1 MSRTTIRRKKQRA
14 PSSIDT
20 SLESSL
26 GVRRGAPSPAY
37 TPSTNS
43 KLQGQ
48 NGSSKRKEESDSL
61 TWSEEDDAKLLE
73 AIKDHGEGNWS
84 DVAKGVRRVFNAEN
98 VQERWEIIKGP
109 PVKGPWTRDEDA
121 LLNKLVKRYGP
132 KKWSVIAAHVPGRK
146 GKQCRERWK
155 NHLDTNVSK
164 LPWTPDED
172 KILLEVQAAVGNRW
186 CEIAKRLPGRP
197 ENAVKNRWNSLMN
210 RKWTQSMQKRGGKTR
225 GGNYDDRDAI
235 ADLFTNESPFTM
247 ATKGRN
253 SFYDKANAI
262 EAPALGASLQLD
274 SPEDRDLLKN
284 LYSALGRSGTA
295 PLLPKTPNVGM
306 GSKNGN
312 GVLKNSPSKWGGDRA
327 PLQKV
332 DSNRIMEMTAGF
344 LRLEMNRKFN
354 YEKSTNRPSK
364 NQTNIITSTTSTSTT
379 RNNNNNNNYRKSNRN
394 NNKYNTSIGNNN
406 MSISQF
412 QMSDT
417 FKFSLD
423 NMMAPDSQMVDTI
436 EWDLSDEPVKMPDAY
451 DENWNGG
458 ESLRRSV
465 ENMKVSGP
473 QLFRASLG

>member
-210 RKWTQSMQKRGGKTR
+210 RKWTQSMQNRGGKTR

-364 NQTNIITSTTSTSTT
+364 NQTNIITSTTSCEGAADETVE
-379 RNNNNNNNYRKSNRN
+379 
-394 NNKYNTSIGNNN
+394 
-406 MSISQF
+406 
-412 QMSDT
+412 
-417 FKFSLD
+417 FKCE
-423 NMMAPDSQMVDTI
+423 MAQ
-436 EWDLSDEPVKMPDAY
+436 
-451 DENWNGG
+451 
-458 ESLRRSV
+458 
-465 ENMKVSGP
+465 
-473 QLFRASLG
+473 